1 MDKALKQR
9 LVGASVLIILAVIVL
24 PMLLSGRS
32 DRLKQESRQIE
43 LPPRPDELSIE
54 TRRFPVGVPPRP
66 ALAAARKAVEV
77 AATQNEQQ
85 AQTGSKE
92 PPSAGVAS
100 PDSIPEVGAAE
111 TQATDTAA
119 EEALTAKAGPAQTGT
134 LVASPEQAPEVASI
148 TTDVAPENALDLT
161 ATDAADENALDLT
174 ATETADENAPRYLV
188 QVSSFSTE
196 KNAQDLADLLK
207 KDRLPV
213 LMDTVDRST
222 GRMYRVSVG
231 PYAKRAEAD
240 ALVVSLSSKMTDL
253 TPRVL
258 DLMPDESAPVSTP
271 SDPLVRWVV
280 QVGSFSSSKKA
291 ETLTAELRQA
301 GYSAFSEKV
310 SSATATVYKVRIGP
324 EIERDKAI
332 ALKRKVKAEQG
343 LDAFVTTQE

>member
-43 LPPRPDELSIE
+43 LPPKPDELSIE

-66 ALAAARKAVEV
+66 ALATAREAVEV

-119 EEALTAKAGPAQTGT
+119 EEVLTAKAGPAQTGT
-134 LVASPEQAPEVASI
+134 MVASPEQAPEVASI
-148 TTDVAPENALDLT
+148 TA
-161 ATDAADENALDLT
+161 DAVPENALDLT

-240 ALVVSLSSKMTDL
+240 ALVASLSNKMTDL

-324 EIERDKAI
+324 ELERDKAI